1 MDLDIMFDNLL
12 DSIDSVVGKKDF
24 HAELQKCALR
34 CAKGLAPIHDEW
46 NDMLSSIL
54 HNWDVDVKVSPYKAV
69 DYMMTVCG
77 YGYLGEEII
86 GHDEPIFWF
95 LQSEQCKALTLDES
109 KSKRLY
115 YMTIAIFETINYW
128 CWHDAPVQITFDS
141 EGLKEV
147 LRYGS
152 INIDW
157 NSYEKSIGS
166 DSSQAESSSL
176 PM

>member
-1 MDLDIMFDNLL
+1 MDLDIMFDKIL
-12 DSIDSVVGKKDF
+12 DSIDSIVGKKDF

-34 CAKGLAPIHDEW
+34 CAKGIAPIHDEW

-54 HNWDVDVKVSPYKAV
+54 HNWDADVKMNTYEAV

-77 YGYLGEEII
+77 YGYLGEEIL
-86 GHDEPIFWF
+86 GHDEPDFWF
-95 LQSEQCKALTLDES
+95 LQSEQYRTLDLEES
-109 KSKRLY
+109 KSKRLFY
-115 YMTIAIFETINYW
+115 ITIAIFETINYW

-141 EGLKEV
+141 EGLQGV

-157 NSYEKSIGS
+157 NSYEKING
-166 DSSQAESSSL
+166 
-176 PM
+176 

>member
-1 MDLDIMFDNLL
+1 MDLDIMFANILHG
-12 DSIDSVVGKKDF
+12 IDSVLGKTDF

-54 HNWDVDVKVSPYKAV
+54 HNWEADVKMSPYEAV

-77 YGYLGEEII
+77 YGYLGEETIELNKS
-86 GHDEPIFWF
+86 DFWF
-95 LQSEQCKALTLDES
+95 LQSEQCKTLGLDES

-115 YMTIAIFETINYW
+115 YITIAIFETINYW

-141 EGLKEV
+141 EGLQGV
-147 LRYGS
+147 LRYGR

-157 NSYEKSIGS
+157 NSYKKSMGS
-166 DSSQAESSSL
+166 DSSLSESSSL

>member
-1 MDLDIMFDNLL
+1 MDLDIMFDNMLGRM
-12 DSIDSVVGKKDF
+12 DSVVGKKDF
-24 HAELQKCALR
+24 HAELQMCALR
-34 CAKGLAPIHDEW
+34 CAMRHAPIHDEW

-54 HNWDVDVKVSPYKAV
+54 HNWEAYIKMSLYEAV

-86 GHDEPIFWF
+86 GLDQSDFWF
-95 LQSEQCKALTLDES
+95 IQSEQYKALVLEES

-141 EGLKEV
+141 EGLQGV
-147 LRYGS
+147 LRYRS
-152 INIDW
+152 ISIDW
-157 NSYEKSIGS
+157 NSYKKINGW
-166 DSSQAESSSL
+166 
-176 PM
+176 